1 MPIDLMNASDT
12 DVSCCQA
19 LLKELVDDGKLKA
32 RTKWKD
38 VYPLFAEDKRYL
50 DMLGTPGSNP
60 LELFWD
66 AVDGMDQKLDA
77 KIAVIEG
84 AFKRYND
91 KLADSVANEAEEIK
105 TFKIISET
113 TFQEFMALIRADT
126 DDVVQRLRSAELEEI
141 FYTVS
146 IWRYFP

>member
-1 MPIDLMNASDT
+1 MNASDT